1 MPEKNTDLLLDLG
14 EVALDAALDGGIIRD
29 IPILRTLYAIVTTA
43 KSFPERIFAAKIRRF
58 LTRVST
64 ATEQERL
71 SLIKQLEDADRRK
84 NLAEVIILALER
96 IDRLDK
102 AELLAMVFL
111 ALVRH
116 QISDEEFLQ
125 LNSAI
130 LQSDLD
136 VLRRF
141 VDALHSAED
150 HNPKMLKIGFESL
163 IVAGLT
169 RGSGII
175 SPDSSGTFTRVTD
188 LGLKL
193 YKILYESPARA

>member
-71 SLIKQLEDADRRK
+71 SLIKQLEDAD
-84 NLAEVIILALER
+84 I
-96 IDRLDK
+96 
-102 AELLAMVFL
+102 LAMVFL

-169 RGSGII
+169 RGSGIM